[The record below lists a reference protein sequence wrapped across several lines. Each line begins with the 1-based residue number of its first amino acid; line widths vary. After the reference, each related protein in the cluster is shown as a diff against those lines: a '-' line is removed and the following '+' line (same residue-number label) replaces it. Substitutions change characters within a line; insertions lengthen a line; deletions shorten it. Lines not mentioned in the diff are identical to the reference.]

1 MVVPPVGAGR
11 SFKALKNTV
20 VTKKSD
26 ARPNRRYRLD
36 EHPPHVER
44 ELPGRLRLHHAVP
57 PRVFLTIFLLTL
69 TIMSFNMEVNYK
81 PDGRPRPS
89 RGPCPEGHRP
99 AARRE
104 PPHIP
109 PTGEPRSRPN
119 ARKAIETIPR
129 SNVYILHRTCYFP
142 WLSLPRNRRMTRI
155 WIRSSWRGRNRAT
168 IAPECISRSSLSASS
183 VFSGR
188 IPLP

>member
-44 ELPGRLRLHHAVP
+44 ELPRRLRLHHAVP

-99 AARRE
+99 APHARRLTPALNTPNVRIDSE
-104 PPHIP
+104 INKGLGVENKK
-109 PTGEPRSRPN
+109 TGQ
-119 ARKAIETIPR
+119 AKLYM
-129 SNVYILHRTCYFP
+129 VY
-142 WLSLPRNRRMTRI
+142 
-155 WIRSSWRGRNRAT
+155 RAT
-168 IAPECISRSSLSASS
+168 P
-183 VFSGR
+183 
-188 IPLP
+188 